1 MIACELEHDAF
12 ELGYSKEENGVY
24 VAMAFLDTYRRYQVA
39 TLLQTGT
46 SVFGQQKVASSIEL
60 AVQLCHGTCQS
71 NSDRKEV
78 QRSAAKIA

>member
-12 ELGYSKEENGVY
+12 ELGYSKEENEVY
-24 VAMAFLDTYRRYQVA
+24 VAMAFLDTYSYITPNRHER
-39 TLLQTGT
+39 LW
-46 SVFGQQKVASSIEL
+46 QQKVASSIEL

-78 QRSAAKIA
+78 QRSAAKTA